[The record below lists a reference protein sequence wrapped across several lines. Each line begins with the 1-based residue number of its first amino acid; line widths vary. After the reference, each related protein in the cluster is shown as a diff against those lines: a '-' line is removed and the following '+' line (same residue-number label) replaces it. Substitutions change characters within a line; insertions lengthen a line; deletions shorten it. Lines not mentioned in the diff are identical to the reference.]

1 MLLSDKVAVVTGGGN
16 VKGIGFAAARMF
28 AANGARVAILDNDG
42 AALADAAKLVGPA
55 ALPLQVDVA
64 SRAACHDAAERVRAQ
79 WGRVDVLLNNA
90 GVVQKR
96 RVAEVSDDDYTFV
109 LDVNLRGALHVT
121 QELLPLM
128 ARGSSIVFIG
138 SIAAQRGGG
147 LLGGPHYAA
156 SKGGILALAKS
167 LARELG
173 PAGIRVNAV
182 NPGVIHTAMTENAYD
197 ADLRASV
204 TASIPL
210 GRFGTPDDVAGAC
223 LFLASGLSGYITGA
237 EIDVNG
243 GQHIH

>member
-1 MLLSDKVAVVTGGGN
+1 MVAVGSTGRVGADGSLSLTGGGD
-16 VKGIGFAAARMF
+16 IDIRIA
-28 AANGARVAILDNDG
+28 GALNPNLTLSDVG
-42 AALADAAKLVGPA
+42 EKHALAGALV
-55 ALPLQVDVA
+55 D
-64 SRAACHDAAERVRAQ
+64 
-79 WGRVDVLLNNA
+79 
-90 GVVQKR
+90 
-96 RVAEVSDDDYTFV
+96 
-109 LDVNLRGALHVT
+109 LRGALHVT